1 MSRHQQHRG
10 DDALQRN
17 ASDEEQIAR
26 AKRLEAK
33 QRSEELAD
41 LKMILSTASGRRLLW
56 RILDKGGL
64 WKTVYHPTGSQMNI
78 NVGMQNAGLFMQ
90 SEIVE
95 ADEDAYFTMQREA
108 RQRLKALAVEN
119 ESVRMPSAEDDNR
132 DG

>member
-1 MSRHQQHRG
+1 VSRHQQHRG

-41 LKMILSTASGRRLLW
+41 LKMVLASPSGRRVFW
-56 RILDKGGL
+56 RLMEWCGL
-64 WKTVYHPTGSQMNI
+64 GRTVYHPTGSQMNI

-108 RQRLKALAVEN
+108 RQRAKALAVEN
-119 ESVRMPSAEDDNR
+119 ESVRMPSAEDGIDT
-132 DG
+132 